1 MLFKIDQ
8 VIHEIWL
15 RIMLYLFFGSF
26 RTGYCNMCKKQ
37 KKNENPHEIRAK
49 SSLYHPSF
57 LCVCQ
62 DTKIGFITLI
72 LVLHKISH

>member
-26 RTGYCNMCKKQ
+26 RTGYCNMCKKE
-37 KKNENPHEIRAK
+37 KKMKIHMKSVQRVPYIPQAFYVFAK
-49 SSLYHPSF
+49 TQRLD
-57 LCVCQ
+57 L
-62 DTKIGFITLI
+62 
-72 LVLHKISH
+72 SH